1 LIKQNR
7 KSPCGQVY
15 SFHFPVSLLGGKEGQ
30 GLLKG
35 GKMTEIQFDELMKL
49 LLEIVRLLK
58 EIEYFV
64 RTKK

>member
-1 LIKQNR
+1 
-7 KSPCGQVY
+7 
-15 SFHFPVSLLGGKEGQ
+15 
-30 GLLKG
+30 LKG

>member
-1 LIKQNR
+1 
-7 KSPCGQVY
+7 
-15 SFHFPVSLLGGKEGQ
+15 
-30 GLLKG
+30 
-35 GKMTEIQFDELMKL
+35 MTEIQFDELMKL